1 MDFIT
6 VTLICVLLLLVI
18 SIIVMMRLT
27 IQISQDRGNKSQEIQ
42 IDRLKTDLLRE
53 INNARLETIQSVQTN
68 MRDLGQLMVSFQKET
83 TEVQDKR
90 LIGLND
96 QMKAFSMQSEQKL
109 EQIRATME
117 SRISAMQED
126 NSKKLEL
133 MRATVDEKLQ
143 KTLED
148 RISQSFK
155 MVSERLEQVYKG
167 LGEMQSLAVG
177 VGDLKKVLSNVK
189 TRGIL
194 GEIQLGAIL
203 EEILSQEQYESN
215 IATKKG
221 SAERVE
227 YAVKLPGDA
236 NGVVY
241 LPIDAKFPADGYTKL
256 IEAYDTGD
264 QILIA
269 AAVVQLERSIKTF
282 AKSIHD
288 KYIDPPNTTDFGIM
302 FLPFEGL
309 YAEVVR
315 RGMVEILQR
324 DYKINIAGPT
334 TMAALLNSLQ
344 MGFKTLAIQKHSSE
358 VWNVLGAVKT
368 EFDKFGSVLTLT
380 QQRLEQAHSELD
392 KLVGART
399 RKIQSKLRMVA
410 SMPEDSSKTI
420 LELDLAEEDLSED
433 EFPTDDLTE
442 AGPFDS

>member
-6 VTLICVLLLLVI
+6 VTISCVLLLLVI
-18 SIIVMMRLT
+18 SIIVMIRLT
-27 IQISQDRGNKSQEIQ
+27 IQIGQNRGNKSQEEQ
-42 IDRLKTDLLRE
+42 IERLKTDLLRE
-53 INNARLETIQSVQTN
+53 INNARLETIQSVLTN
-68 MRDLGQLMVSFQKET
+68 MRDLEQLMVSFQKET

-90 LIGLND
+90 LIGLTD

-133 MRATVDEKLQ
+133 MRATVDEKMQ

-269 AAVVQLERSIKTF
+269 AASES
-282 AKSIHD
+282 
-288 KYIDPPNTTDFGIM
+288 
-302 FLPFEGL
+302 
-309 YAEVVR
+309 R
-315 RGMVEILQR
+315 RCRIFQ
-324 DYKINIAGPT
+324 
-334 TMAALLNSLQ
+334 
-344 MGFKTLAIQKHSSE
+344 TL
-358 VWNVLGAVKT
+358 
-368 EFDKFGSVLTLT
+368 F
-380 QQRLEQAHSELD
+380 
-392 KLVGART
+392 
-399 RKIQSKLRMVA
+399 
-410 SMPEDSSKTI
+410 
-420 LELDLAEEDLSED
+420 
-433 EFPTDDLTE
+433 
-442 AGPFDS
+442 